1 MTDHLVRTLDHPNPM
16 EYSSCL
22 LKLFN
27 RVKLLTQPP
36 PPLLLNLLEILLG
49 LLIHLMVIPLN
60 LDWTNWTYSS
70 GMGAPPFREGVG
82 FPATPRETPLQPR
95 PETKIKIAG
104 QNKSDTLE
112 SFQFRKAILKQH
124 DNTEQ

>member
-1 MTDHLVRTLDHPNPM
+1 M
-16 EYSSCL
+16 ESSSCL

-27 RVKLLTQPP
+27 RVKLLSQPP
-36 PPLLLNLLEILLG
+36 PPLLLNLFDLLLG

-60 LDWTNWTYSS
+60 LDLTNWTYSS

-82 FPATPRETPLQPR
+82 FPATPRETPLR
-95 PETKIKIAG
+95 PWLATMVKTAR

-112 SFQFRKAILKQH
+112 SFQFRKAIMKQY